1 MTLTLTVN
9 DVLKSKIDI
18 KLHYTTAH
26 FDFIVGHS
34 TVKSM
39 KYNMQTNF

>member
-26 FDFIVGHS
+26 KRIHS
-34 TVKSM
+34 MILLLDEVL
-39 KYNMQTNF
+39 